1 MPASEIEI
9 RKILPEQ
16 QRREIGS
23 HYANARM
30 INPLSRVISVRHL
43 ASTIESAS
51 KKTGEYE
58 DNKELFDLC
67 DDLCGKAE
75 QIISR
80 DERSYAKSDFLIFK
94 VLDELTPWVYRGYAQ
109 LPDWITTLKPL
120 GDQK

>member
-1 MPASEIEI
+1 MMISEIEV
-9 RKILPEQ
+9 KKVLPEQ

-23 HYANARM
+23 HYTNARM

-43 ASTIESAS
+43 ASTIESAA

-58 DNKELFDLC
+58 ENKMLFDIC

-75 QIISR
+75 EIISK
-80 DERSYAKSDFLIFK
+80 DERLYARSDFLVFK

-120 GDQK
+120 GEQK

>member
-1 MPASEIEI
+1 MSEIEI

-23 HYANARM
+23 HYANARL

-43 ASTIESAS
+43 ASTIESAAQ
-51 KKTGEYE
+51 KTGEYE
-58 DNKELFDLC
+58 ENKELFDIC
-67 DDLCGKAE
+67 DNLCGWAE
-75 QIISR
+75 QIVAK
-80 DERSYAKSDFLIFK
+80 DEKQYARSDYLIFK

-120 GDQK
+120 GDGK